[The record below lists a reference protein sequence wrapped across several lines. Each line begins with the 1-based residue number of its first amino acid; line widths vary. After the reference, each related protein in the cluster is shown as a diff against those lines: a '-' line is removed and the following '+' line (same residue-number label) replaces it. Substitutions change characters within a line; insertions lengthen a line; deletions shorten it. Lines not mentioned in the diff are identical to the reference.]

1 MKYQQVYQYTYDRTT
16 DAAKRLLIRYF
27 KKSKERHRPFNK
39 INNDFLRWL
48 TPYRET
54 KYEKGLKTF
63 EYEAFSQFNKRY
75 TLYQGEP
82 SKIHQWAL
90 EEEVKQAY
98 LGRNYKTYNAF
109 IKDLAINDAL
119 NEVSR
124 HYHNYYSYYQLIYEQ
139 DKYQYFYLKEFDNK
153 SYESSDEYKE
163 MIVVKYPYKA
173 KEFKASIEDD
183 NNEKESLN
191 EDVNQNVSIT
201 ESVIADFKDDERMLV
216 LSVLYDLVSKPNH
229 GVQLPEFIRA
239 CKIVGLYEDLSVF
252 NDKIQQSTIYQMAY
266 RGIDYTSNKK
276 LQLEKINSVL
286 SKLESLKLKA
296 ISGRLRMMKTEVS
309 NKLNK

>member
-1 MKYQQVYQYTYDRTT
+1 MKYQQVYQTTYNKTT
-16 DAAKRLLIRYF
+16 EAAKRLLIRYF

-39 INNDFLRWL
+39 INNDFLRWI
-48 TPYRET
+48 TPYREA
-54 KYEKGLKTF
+54 KFENNLKAS
-63 EYEAFSQFNKRY
+63 EYEAFSQFSERY

-82 SKIHQWAL
+82 SKIHQWVL

-98 LGRNYKTYNAF
+98 LGKNYKTYNAF

-119 NEVSR
+119 NEISR
-124 HYHNYYSYYQLIYEQ
+124 HYHIHYNYYELIYEQ
-139 DKYQYFYLKEFDNK
+139 EKYQYFYLKDFTNM
-153 SYESSDEYKE
+153 SYESSEEYKE

-173 KEFKASIEDD
+173 KEFEASNEGD
-183 NNEKESLN
+183 NNEKEPFN
-191 EDVNQNVSIT
+191 QDVNQNVSIT
-201 ESVIADFKDDERMLV
+201 ESMIADFKDDERMLV

-239 CKIVGLYEDLSVF
+239 CKIVGLYEDWSVF

-266 RGIDYTSNKK
+266 RGIDYTTNKK